1 MGQLGERENRILA
14 SILWN
19 EGLILA
25 VVGVVGIV
33 EGFRLNRL
41 SAAAEEA
48 YGPGWYLLILSVIL
62 IVCGLYHLA
71 TTFKKTRE
79 EGETTPFWKGPA
91 ALCILAM
98 MIYTFFIPYIGYFLG
113 SAAFLWIA
121 TRLFGEKS
129 WLISSLLAGIG
140 GGALWLI
147 FIYLAKIPMP

>member
-1 MGQLGERENRILA
+1 MA
-14 SILWN
+14 AVLWN
-19 EGLILA
+19 EGLLLA
-25 VVGVVGIV
+25 VVGIVGIV

-71 TTFKKTRE
+71 TTFKKTGK
-79 EGETTPFWKGPA
+79 EGGTTPFWKGPA

-98 MIYTFFIPYIGYFLG
+98 MIYTFLIPYIGYFLG
-113 SAAFLWIA
+113 SVAFLWIA

>member
-1 MGQLGERENRILA
+1 MTAIL
-14 SILWN
+14 LN

-25 VVGVVGIV
+25 AIGIVGIV

-62 IVCGLYHLA
+62 IVCGLYLLA
-71 TTFKKTRE
+71 TSFKKTRE
-79 EGETTPFWKGPA
+79 AAEASSFWKGPA

-98 MIYTFFIPYIGYFLG
+98 MMYTALIPYVGYFIG
-113 SAAFLWIA
+113 SAIFLFIA

-129 WLISSLLAGIG
+129 WLVSSLLAGIG
-140 GGALWLI
+140 SGALWLI
-147 FIYLAKIPMP
+147 FIYLAEIPMP

>member
-1 MGQLGERENRILA
+1 LAAIL
-14 SILWN
+14 LN
-19 EGLILA
+19 EGLLLA
-25 VVGVVGIV
+25 LVGIVGIV

-71 TTFKKTRE
+71 TTFKKTRK
-79 EGETTPFWKGPA
+79 EGEKTFFWKGPA

-98 MIYTFFIPYIGYFLG
+98 MAYTILIPYIGYFLG
-113 SAAFLWIA
+113 SAIFLFVA

-129 WLISSLLAGIG
+129 WLISALLAGIG

>member
-1 MGQLGERENRILA
+1 LA
-14 SILWN
+14 AVLWN
-19 EGLILA
+19 EGLLLA
-25 VVGVVGIV
+25 VVGIVGIV

-71 TTFKKTRE
+71 TTFKKTRKE
-79 EGETTPFWKGPA
+79 RGTTPFWKGPA

-98 MIYTFFIPYIGYFLG
+98 MIYTFLIPYIGYFLG
-113 SAAFLWIA
+113 SAAFLLIA

>member
-1 MGQLGERENRILA
+1 LA
-14 SILWN
+14 AVLWN
-19 EGLILA
+19 EGLLLA
-25 VVGVVGIV
+25 VVGIVGIL

-71 TTFKKTRE
+71 TTFTKTRK
-79 EGETTPFWKGPA
+79 EGGTTPFWKGPA

-98 MIYTFFIPYIGYFLG
+98 MIYTFLIPYIGYFLG
-113 SAAFLWIA
+113 SAAFLLIA

>member
-1 MGQLGERENRILA
+1 MGRCRAKERCILTA
-14 SILWN
+14 ILLN

-25 VVGVVGIV
+25 VIGIVGIV

-71 TTFKKTRE
+71 TSFKKTRE
-79 EGETTPFWKGPA
+79 ATSFWKGPA

-98 MIYTFFIPYIGYFLG
+98 MMYTVLIPYVGYFIG
-113 SAAFLWIA
+113 SAVFLFIA

-140 GGALWLI
+140 SGVLWLI
-147 FIYLAKIPMP
+147 FIYLAEIPMP